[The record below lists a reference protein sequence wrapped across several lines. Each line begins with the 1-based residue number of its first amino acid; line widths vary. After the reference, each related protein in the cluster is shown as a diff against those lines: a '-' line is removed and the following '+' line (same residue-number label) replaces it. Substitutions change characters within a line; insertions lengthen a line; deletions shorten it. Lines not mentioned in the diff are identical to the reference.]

1 MKVIAKF
8 KDERRNG
15 QGFKH
20 GEMYTAYELFQCRP
34 DSNFL
39 SSYGL
44 VVIDGDG
51 DAVPAYD
58 AWKLWGVAFEV
69 VKDEE

>member
-1 MKVIAKF
+1 MKVIAKCKPNTCCACF
-8 KDERRNG
+8 KDG
-15 QGFKH
+15 KTYQAF
-20 GEMYTAYELFQCRP
+20 ELFQCQR

-51 DAVPAYD
+51 DAIPTYD
-58 AWKLWGVAFEV
+58 AERLWGVTFEV
-69 VKDEE
+69 VTE